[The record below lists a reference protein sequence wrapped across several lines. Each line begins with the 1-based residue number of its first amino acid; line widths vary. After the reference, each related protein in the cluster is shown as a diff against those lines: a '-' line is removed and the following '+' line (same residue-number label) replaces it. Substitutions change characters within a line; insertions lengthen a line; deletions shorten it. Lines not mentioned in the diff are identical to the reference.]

1 MIYITRLLSNT
12 KFLTALFF
20 ITFICVIVT
29 IQTFTDTGLLPL
41 NKLNVRHLLILNL
54 VFFILLFFGI
64 AIKLYDIYLLKKNNE
79 LGSNTSKSLVLYF
92 LSISAIPSAIISIFS
107 VVLFNYG
114 IQNWFNKKIEN
125 TVNNSVNLARSYLA
139 DHYKLFINN
148 VLLTANDINRNKRI
162 LIKNNQN
169 FTNYITAQSKLRG
182 LQNIYI
188 INLDG
193 DIKYQQ
199 LSNEK
204 YKKPLQQYLINASN
218 GKPFWYSNAFEKK
231 TYGIVKLNNFN
242 NLYLYVVK
250 NVDNQIVSF
259 LKDTGDASTYYFKL
273 KKNIINLQITFLII
287 YIMFT
292 MLLVVSSVLV
302 AINFAS
308 RINRPLNK
316 IFTASKEISKG
327 NYNINLPSD
336 KNSDFNVL
344 NYTFTEMSEKIKEQ
358 EQRSKLSGRFEAWE
372 IIGKK
377 LAHEI
382 KNPLTPI
389 QLSLDRIKQKIDLDT
404 NAKEH
409 LEIINNQIK
418 NIKELANSFSNF
430 SRMSKPKFEQ
440 NNISELIKVS
450 INLYKLNYKNIP
462 IFFNNDSKNNIII
475 CDYSQINRV
484 LINIIKN
491 SIESIEEKK
500 LNKNDFEGEINIT
513 LTEDKNNFNIS
524 IIDNGIGFKENKK
537 NETNPYYTTKKN
549 GSGLGLSIVSKIIH
563 EHNGKIF
570 FKKPNK
576 KEGAEVTILLPKI
589 NE

>member
-1 MIYITRLLSNT
+1 ME
-12 KFLTALFF
+12 
-20 ITFICVIVT
+20 
-29 IQTFTDTGLLPL
+29 
-41 NKLNVRHLLILNL
+41 IL
-54 VFFILLFFGI
+54 
-64 AIKLYDIYLLKKNNE
+64 
-79 LGSNTSKSLVLYF
+79 
-92 LSISAIPSAIISIFS
+92 
-107 VVLFNYG
+107 
-114 IQNWFNKKIEN
+114 
-125 TVNNSVNLARSYLA
+125 R
-139 DHYKLFINN
+139 
-148 VLLTANDINRNKRI
+148 
-162 LIKNNQN
+162 
-169 FTNYITAQSKLRG
+169 
-182 LQNIYI
+182 
-188 INLDG
+188 
-193 DIKYQQ
+193 YQQ

-204 YKKPLQQYLINASN
+204 YKKPLKQYLVNASN

-231 TYGIVKLNNFN
+231 TYGIVKLNSYN

-389 QLSLDRIKQKIDLDT
+389 QLSLDRIKQKIDLDK

-409 LEIINNQIK
+409 LEIIDNQIK

-430 SRMSKPKFEQ
+430 SRMSKPKFEK

-450 INLYKLNYKNIP
+450 INLYKLNYKNIQ
-462 IFFNNDSKNNIII
+462 FFLII
-475 CDYSQINRV
+475 CQ
-484 LINIIKN
+484 K
-491 SIESIEEKK
+491 
-500 LNKNDFEGEINIT
+500 IT
-513 LTEDKNNFNIS
+513 L
-524 IIDNGIGFKENKK
+524 
-537 NETNPYYTTKKN
+537 
-549 GSGLGLSIVSKIIH
+549 
-563 EHNGKIF
+563 
-570 FKKPNK
+570 
-576 KEGAEVTILLPKI
+576 
-589 NE
+589 

>member
-1 MIYITRLLSNT
+1 M
-12 KFLTALFF
+12 
-20 ITFICVIVT
+20 
-29 IQTFTDTGLLPL
+29 
-41 NKLNVRHLLILNL
+41 
-54 VFFILLFFGI
+54 
-64 AIKLYDIYLLKKNNE
+64 
-79 LGSNTSKSLVLYF
+79 
-92 LSISAIPSAIISIFS
+92 
-107 VVLFNYG
+107 
-114 IQNWFNKKIEN
+114 
-125 TVNNSVNLARSYLA
+125 
-139 DHYKLFINN
+139 
-148 VLLTANDINRNKRI
+148 
-162 LIKNNQN
+162 
-169 FTNYITAQSKLRG
+169 
-182 LQNIYI
+182 
-188 INLDG
+188 
-193 DIKYQQ
+193 
-199 LSNEK
+199 
-204 YKKPLQQYLINASN
+204 
-218 GKPFWYSNAFEKK
+218 
-231 TYGIVKLNNFN
+231 
-242 NLYLYVVK
+242 VK

-389 QLSLDRIKQKIDLDT
+389 QLSLDRIKQKIDLDK

-409 LEIINNQIK
+409 LEIIDNQIK

-430 SRMSKPKFEQ
+430 SRMSKPKFEK

-450 INLYKLNYKNIP
+450 INLYKLNYKNTP
-462 IFFNNDSKNNIII
+462 IFFNNKSKNNIII

-491 SIESIEEKK
+491 SIESIEEK
-500 LNKNDFEGEINIT
+500 N
-513 LTEDKNNFNIS
+513 
-524 IIDNGIGFKENKK
+524 
-537 NETNPYYTTKKN
+537 
-549 GSGLGLSIVSKIIH
+549 
-563 EHNGKIF
+563 
-570 FKKPNK
+570 
-576 KEGAEVTILLPKI
+576 
-589 NE
+589 

>member
-1 MIYITRLLSNT
+1 M
-12 KFLTALFF
+12 
-20 ITFICVIVT
+20 
-29 IQTFTDTGLLPL
+29 
-41 NKLNVRHLLILNL
+41 
-54 VFFILLFFGI
+54 
-64 AIKLYDIYLLKKNNE
+64 
-79 LGSNTSKSLVLYF
+79 
-92 LSISAIPSAIISIFS
+92 
-107 VVLFNYG
+107 
-114 IQNWFNKKIEN
+114 
-125 TVNNSVNLARSYLA
+125 
-139 DHYKLFINN
+139 
-148 VLLTANDINRNKRI
+148 
-162 LIKNNQN
+162 
-169 FTNYITAQSKLRG
+169 
-182 LQNIYI
+182 
-188 INLDG
+188 
-193 DIKYQQ
+193 
-199 LSNEK
+199 
-204 YKKPLQQYLINASN
+204 
-218 GKPFWYSNAFEKK
+218 
-231 TYGIVKLNNFN
+231 
-242 NLYLYVVK
+242 VK

-389 QLSLDRIKQKIDLDT
+389 QLSLDRIKQKIDLDK

-409 LEIINNQIK
+409 LEIIDNQIK

-430 SRMSKPKFEQ
+430 SRMSKPKFEK

-450 INLYKLNYKNIP
+450 INLYKLNYKKTP
-462 IFFNNDSKNNIII
+462 IFFNNKSKTNIII

-500 LNKNDFEGEINIT
+500 LNKNDFNGEINIS
-513 LTEDKNNFNIS
+513 LNEDKNNFNIS

-537 NETNPYYTTKKN
+537 MKRTH
-549 GSGLGLSIVSKIIH
+549 I
-563 EHNGKIF
+563 
-570 FKKPNK
+570 
-576 KEGAEVTILLPKI
+576 ILLKKMVAGWVYR
-589 NE
+589 

>member
-1 MIYITRLLSNT
+1 M
-12 KFLTALFF
+12 
-20 ITFICVIVT
+20 V
-29 IQTFTDTGLLPL
+29 
-41 NKLNVRHLLILNL
+41 
-54 VFFILLFFGI
+54 
-64 AIKLYDIYLLKKNNE
+64 
-79 LGSNTSKSLVLYF
+79 
-92 LSISAIPSAIISIFS
+92 
-107 VVLFNYG
+107 
-114 IQNWFNKKIEN
+114 
-125 TVNNSVNLARSYLA
+125 
-139 DHYKLFINN
+139 
-148 VLLTANDINRNKRI
+148 
-162 LIKNNQN
+162 
-169 FTNYITAQSKLRG
+169 
-182 LQNIYI
+182 
-188 INLDG
+188 
-193 DIKYQQ
+193 
-199 LSNEK
+199 
-204 YKKPLQQYLINASN
+204 NASN
-218 GKPFWYSNAFEKK
+218 GKPFGIQMHLKK
-231 TYGIVKLNNFN
+231 TYGIVKLNSYN

-389 QLSLDRIKQKIDLDT
+389 QLSLDRIKQKIDLDK

-409 LEIINNQIK
+409 LEIIDNQIK

-430 SRMSKPKFEQ
+430 SRMSKPKFEK

-450 INLYKLNYKNIP
+450 INLYKLNYKKTP
-462 IFFNNDSKNNIII
+462 IFLII
-475 CDYSQINRV
+475 SQ
-484 LINIIKN
+484 K
-491 SIESIEEKK
+491 
-500 LNKNDFEGEINIT
+500 IT
-513 LTEDKNNFNIS
+513 L
-524 IIDNGIGFKENKK
+524 
-537 NETNPYYTTKKN
+537 
-549 GSGLGLSIVSKIIH
+549 
-563 EHNGKIF
+563 
-570 FKKPNK
+570 
-576 KEGAEVTILLPKI
+576 
-589 NE
+589 